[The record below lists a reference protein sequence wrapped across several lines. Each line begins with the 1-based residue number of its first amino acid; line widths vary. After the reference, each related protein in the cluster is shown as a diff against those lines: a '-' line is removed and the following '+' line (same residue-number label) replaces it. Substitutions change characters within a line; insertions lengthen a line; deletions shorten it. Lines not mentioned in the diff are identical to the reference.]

1 MAEEKPD
8 YRKLKLRAGIEIHQ
22 QLDSKHKL
30 FCPCSTQMQEKEPF
44 MTVARKQHPVAS
56 ELGHV
61 DTAAQFE
68 SLRNRTF
75 LYQVFRNESCL
86 VDLDEEPPHQL
97 DKEALQTA
105 IEIALL
111 FNCYIPSEINV
122 MRKTITD
129 GSNTGAF
136 QRTMIIGRDGW
147 MKYGSRKVEIR
158 QIALEEDAAAIVGE
172 EKEAEAEASTDGLV
186 MQKEKRV
193 TYRLNRLGIPL
204 VEITTGLLEDY
215 TPEQVQEIAFM
226 IGITCR
232 STEKVKRGIG
242 TIRQDLN
249 VSVKGGDRV
258 EVKGV
263 QELGQL
269 AKVVEKEADRQLQ
282 LIRDG
287 KKIVQETR
295 AANIDGSTRFMRPMP
310 GAARMYPETDVPP
323 VVLDEKWVASLKEKL
338 PEPWTDKLERFVKK
352 MELPKDIA
360 LQMISSDYMSLFEK
374 AIAKHPK
381 ISATIVANVFTST
394 LKDITRKKADVKKIE
409 ERHLMSIFSEL
420 DKKRIV
426 KEAIPDLLLNFS
438 TNPDEPIADA
448 LKKLNLTMLS
458 DAELKAIV
466 EQLVKDS
473 PGTAKERLYGIT
485 MGRVRGRA
493 DPQEVLKAV
502 EKAMKK

>member
-1 MAEEKPD
+1 MSEEKPD
-8 YRKLKLRAGIEIHQ
+8 YKKLRLRAGIEIHQ
-22 QLDSKHKL
+22 QLDSMHKL
-30 FCPCSTQMQEKEPF
+30 FCACSTQMQEKEPL
-44 MTVARKQHPVAS
+44 MTVVRKQHPVAS

-105 IEIALL
+105 LEIALL

-147 MKYGSRKVEIR
+147 MKYGGRKVEIR
-158 QIALEEDAAAIVGE
+158 QVALEEDAAAIVGE
-172 EKEAEAEASTDGLV
+172 EKDAEAATDDV
-186 MQKEKRV
+186 TAAKEKRV
-193 TYRLNRLGIPL
+193 TYRLNRLGVPL
-204 VEITTGLLEDY
+204 VEITTGLLEDF
-215 TPEQVQEIAFM
+215 TPEQIQEIAFM

-263 QELGQL
+263 QELGML

-282 LIRDG
+282 LLKDG
-287 KKIVQETR
+287 GMVLNETR
-295 AANIDGSTRFMRPMP
+295 AANLDATTRFMRPMP

-323 VVLDEKWVASLKEKL
+323 VVLDDKWIASLKEKL

-352 MELPKDIA
+352 LELPKDIA
-360 LQMISSDYMSLFEK
+360 LQMISSDYLALFEK
-374 AIAKHPK
+374 VLYKHPK
-381 ISATIVANVFTST
+381 LNATVVANVFTST
-394 LKDITRKKADVKKIE
+394 LKDIARKKADMKKIE
-409 ERHLMSIFSEL
+409 ERHLLSIFAEL
-420 DKKRIV
+420 DKKKIV
-426 KEAIPDLLLNFS
+426 KEAIPDLLMNFS
-438 TNPDEPIADA
+438 QNPEEPIGES

-473 PGTAKERLYGIT
+473 PGIAKERLYGIT

-493 DPQEVLKAV
+493 DPQEVLKVV